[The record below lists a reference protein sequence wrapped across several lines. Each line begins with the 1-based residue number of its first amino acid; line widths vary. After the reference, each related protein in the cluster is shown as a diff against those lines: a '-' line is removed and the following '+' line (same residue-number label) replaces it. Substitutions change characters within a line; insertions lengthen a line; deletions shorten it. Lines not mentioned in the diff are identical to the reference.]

1 MLGLGRAAPI
11 GRFLVVGALAL
22 ALVSCGNDGGGD
34 DSAADRET
42 SSPSVSPTSDE
53 PLVLWPAP
61 EDPEALASEA
71 GVVFEVIEHLDH
83 HVHAHLD
90 VFVDGQPV
98 LVPPGIGIDIEN
110 PAVREFS
117 GPLGP
122 GYGGI
127 EPPGCERPCISE
139 LHTHDPDGVLHTES
153 LTAEVHTLGQFFV
166 EWDVDLT
173 EECVADYCAPDTA
186 IEFYVDG
193 ELFEG
198 DPATIEITDHR
209 EIAVVIGA
217 PPDEIPDSFDMPSM

>member
-1 MLGLGRAAPI
+1 LLGLGRAALI
-11 GRFLVVGALAL
+11 SRFLVVGALAL
-22 ALVSCGNDGGGD
+22 ALVSCGNDDGGN
-34 DSAADRET
+34 DSAADRRT
-42 SSPSVSPTSDE
+42 SSPSKSPTSDE
-53 PLVLWPAP
+53 PLDLWPAP
-61 EDPEALASEA
+61 EHPEALASEA

-98 LVPPGIGIDIEN
+98 LVPPGVGIDIEN

-153 LTAEVHTLGQFFV
+153 LTAEAHNLGQFFV

-173 EECVADYCAPDTA
+173 EDCVADFCAPDTA
-186 IEFYVDG
+186 IAFYVDG

-198 DPATIEITDHR
+198 DPATIEIADDR
-209 EIAVVIGA
+209 EIALVIGA
-217 PPDEIPDSFDMPSM
+217 PPDEIPDSYDMPSM